1 MRFNIPYNNKNVL
14 KNVLNDN
21 NRLLQQY
28 RLNGIHIQQVF
39 NTQLERFFSLLNE
52 KEKEEFTKIVRKSK
66 FVFFNTNVDKRLK
79 LFEDIKNMVL
89 IK

>member
-1 MRFNIPYNNKNVL
+1 VL